1 LAELVLSP
9 ELLPVFNNLPW
20 DISLMEWRGHFPNL
34 VDVARGLSRHPVEFV
49 NLDGEL
55 FAIKEMP
62 TGLAELEY
70 NHLIALENL
79 RLPAVKA
86 VGYVL
91 AVTEERERSLLI
103 TRLLDHSLPYRSL
116 FMSTSLAGY
125 RDHLLDAMAGLLV
138 QLHVVGVF
146 WGDCSL
152 SNTLFRRDAGKLQ
165 AYLVDAET
173 VERNPGPLSP
183 TLRHHDLQIMEENL
197 SGDLADL
204 SAQNLLMDGIPLD
217 DTSSSIRLRYQN
229 LWEQINSQIVINSN
243 EKYRIHE
250 RIEAINSLGFSI
262 GEVILESADQ
272 GNTISFQIVVAD
284 RNFHRDQLL
293 ALTGIEAEENQAR
306 KMMNEIQEIK
316 ANLSQANNRSTPV
329 SLAAYNWLLDFY
341 QPAITQLE
349 PLIASSGDPAELY
362 CQILEHKWYLSEAA
376 QHDVGHRAAVED
388 YLQNIH
394 PA

>member
-20 DISLMEWRGHFPNL
+20 DISLMEWRGHFANL
-34 VDVARGLSRHPVEFV
+34 VEVARGLSRHPVEFV

-55 FAIKEMP
+55 FAIKEMSP
-62 TGLAELEY
+62 GLAELEY

-103 TRLLDHSLPYRSL
+103 SRLLENSLPYRSL

-138 QLHVVGVF
+138 QLHVLGVF

-197 SGDLADL
+197 RGDLADM

-262 GEVILESADQ
+262 GEVILESVDQ

-306 KMMNEIQEIK
+306 KMMNEIQEMK
-316 ANLSQANNRSTPV
+316 ASLSQMHNRSTPV
-329 SLAAYNWLLDFY
+329 SIAAFNWLHDFY
-341 QPAITQLE
+341 KPVIDILQPHLE
-349 PLIASSGDPAELY
+349 SSADPSELY
-362 CQILEHKWYLSEAA
+362 CQVLEHKWYLSEAA
-376 QHDVGHRAAVED
+376 QHDVGHQAAVED
-388 YLQNIH
+388 YLRNISTS
-394 PA
+394 

>member
-1 LAELVLSP
+1 LAELVFPP

-20 DISLMEWRGHFPNL
+20 DISLIEWRDHFQNL

-62 TGLAELEY
+62 PGLAELEY
-70 NHLIALENL
+70 SHLIALENL
-79 RLPAVKA
+79 RLPAVIA
-86 VGYVL
+86 VGHVQAL
-91 AVTEERERSLLI
+91 SEERERSLLI
-103 TRLLDHSLPYRSL
+103 TRLLDRSLPYRSL
-116 FMSTSLAGY
+116 FMSRSLAGY

-138 QLHVVGVF
+138 QLHFAGVY

-173 VERNPGPLSP
+173 VERYPGPLSP

-197 SGDLADL
+197 NGDLADL

-229 LWEQINSQIVINSN
+229 LWEQINSPVVINTN

-250 RIEAINSLGFSI
+250 QIEAINSLGFSI
-262 GEVILESADQ
+262 SEVIIDSADP
-272 GNTISFQIVVAD
+272 GNTISFQVVVAD

-306 KMMNEIQEIK
+306 MMMNEIQEMK
-316 ANLSQANNRSTPV
+316 ASLSQMHNRSTPV
-329 SLAAYNWLLDFY
+329 SIAAFNWLHDFY
-341 QPAITQLE
+341 KPVIDKLQPLLE
-349 PLIASSGDPAELY
+349 STADPDELY
-362 CQILEHKWYLSEAA
+362 CQVLEHKWYLSEAA
-376 QHDVGHRAAVED
+376 QHDVGHQAAVED
-388 YLQNIH
+388 YLRNIKTS
-394 PA
+394 